1 MIITIKFIIISSNQT
16 LKKTTIIFVKMKNKK
31 GRKGLRVRRGY
42 ECEDDKGKKIRERSE
57 NIIYTRNS
65 SYLYW
70 VIRVRLG

>member
-1 MIITIKFIIISSNQT
+1 
-16 LKKTTIIFVKMKNKK
+16 VKNKK
-31 GRKGLRVRRGY
+31 GRKGLRVRGGY

>member
-1 MIITIKFIIISSNQT
+1 MIITIKFIITSSNQT
-16 LKKTTIIFVKMKNKK
+16 FKKTTIIFVKVKNKK
-31 GRKGLRVRRGY
+31 GRKGLRVRGGY